1 MLNRLHWRL
10 PCGRAHSATWECI
23 LQHESTFCSMRVHS
37 ETWECILRHESAFC
51 NMRAHS
57 ATWEA
62 FRDMRAHSATWER
75 IPQHESA
82 FCDMRAAAK
91 TASCL
96 NRNPGRPRKSTRTTR
111 TYWTLLIVK
120 TLGSI
125 INPCPLESFSLWH
138 LLASK
143 LSKSSTVGNTQVIV
157 TFFSFLTKLC
167 VEPKNKMSAG
177 EKMAMEWKCYIS
189 KPTISL
195 PNIHTMAENQF

>member
-1 MLNRLHWRL
+1 MPAKDHWGGF
-10 PCGRAHSATWECI
+10 PTVGRKWHHSCKLKCLSAASDAKQAPFETALW
-23 LQHESTFCSMRVHS
+23 EST
-37 ETWECILRHESAFC
+37 L
-51 NMRAHS
+51 
-57 ATWEA
+57 
-62 FRDMRAHSATWER
+62 
-75 IPQHESA
+75 
-82 FCDMRAAAK
+82 RAAAK

-177 EKMAMEWKCYIS
+177 EKMAVEWKCYIS